1 MFSFSLTLVS
11 FLCWPLQQRQVLLFA
26 VPQPCLDVAHNVV
39 RGGGMKIL
47 VTLDKKDFGVTQGAV
62 CRGKLGSVG
71 CLCLTHLG
79 AWIPNLC
86 LWEQPSPRYG
96 ERKGWLGMRRARQTI
111 FLVKMSCF
119 LSQGCTVAITLVGPL
134 PSDIFQVE
142 GKSRE
147 CHVRNANKNV
157 FLDFLLLCTVCQN
170 LHSPL
175 LLFCLWM
182 RFMLLCCSS
191 GKRRITCCE
200 FT

>member
-1 MFSFSLTLVS
+1 MFSSSLTLVS
-11 FLCWPLQQRQVLLFA
+11 FLCWPLQQRQILLFA
-26 VPQPCLDVAHNVV
+26 VPQPCLAVARNVV
-39 RGGGMKIL
+39 RGAEMKIL
-47 VTLDKKDFGVTQGAV
+47 VTLNKKDFGWLRELCAERNWAQWAV
-62 CRGKLGSVG
+62 SAWL
-71 CLCLTHLG
+71 LWEP
-79 AWIPNLC
+79 WIPNPC

-96 ERKGWLGMRRARQTI
+96 ERNGRLGMRRARQTI
-111 FLVKMSCF
+111 FLVKMNCF

-134 PSDIFQVE
+134 PSDVFQVE

-157 FLDFLLLCTVCQN
+157 FLDFLLLSSVCQN
-170 LHSPL
+170 ARSPL

-182 RFMLLCCSS
+182 HFMLLCCSS